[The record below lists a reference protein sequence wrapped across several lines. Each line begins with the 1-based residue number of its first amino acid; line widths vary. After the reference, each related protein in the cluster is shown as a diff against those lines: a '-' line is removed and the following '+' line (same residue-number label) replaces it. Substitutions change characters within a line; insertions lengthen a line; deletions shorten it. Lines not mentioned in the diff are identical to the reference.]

1 MNTKLQKVL
10 GALLMLIAL
19 PVSAYDLEIDGIY
32 YTVTSFTDFTC
43 SVTYGD
49 KQYKGTVV
57 IPPTIVYNGRT
68 LTVTGVEENA
78 FSRYGT
84 SSTLRDNAIHSLTIP
99 NTISSIPNDALYYCT
114 SLDSLIIQDGDT
126 EIDLGRSSKHS
137 SGNNYHGPLHNTP
150 TSYIYVGRNLKK
162 RRYCYYSSNYNT
174 QNYYYYDQFYS
185 TNIKV
190 AEIGDKVTSMPF
202 FYKSEELEKV
212 ILSKE
217 SDIEIGD
224 SIFMGCSKLSD
235 ISENNNVSK
244 IGNKSFYECSN
255 LKSISFPNAQTI
267 GYYAFYNCQSLES
280 VSIPNA
286 QTIGFGAFSSCSNLE
301 SVSIPNAQT
310 IGYDAFEKCSNLA
323 SVSIPNAQTIG
334 SSAFYG
340 CSSLASVSIPNA
352 KTIGGSAFYGCSS
365 LKSVSIPNAQTIG
378 TGALGNTAITDIVIP
393 NRVKVLNDIFPNCIQ
408 SITLGDSIE
417 SIASGAFTKSG
428 LKTINIYT
436 ATPPTLSE
444 SACGNAQY
452 LNVNVNVPVG
462 AKEAYMNA
470 DVWKNFWSINEVLS
484 TGIESIADTSADLA
498 FSSTSDGIILSGAD
512 GQNVKVY
519 GIGGEEVLSI
529 SNYHGQSL
537 SLPKG
542 IYIVKAG
549 KKALKVRL

>member
-1 MNTKLQKVL
+1 MKNKNIKH
-10 GALLMLIAL
+10 LLIILLSLVSLTA
-19 PVSAYDLEIDGIY
+19 SAYDLEVDGIY
-32 YTVTSFTDFTC
+32 YNVTSLSDLTC

-49 KQYKGTVV
+49 KKYEGTVV

-68 LTVTGVEENA
+68 LTVTGIEKDA
-78 FSRYGT
+78 FNLYRYYG
-84 SSTLRDNAIHSLTIP
+84 NAIRSLTIP
-99 NTISSIPNDALYYCT
+99 NTISSIPDDALYYCT

-126 EIDLGRSSKHS
+126 EIDLGRPS
-137 SGNNYHGPLHNTP
+137 NYSQGPLYNTP
-150 TSYIYVGRNLKK
+150 TSYVYVGRNLKK
-162 RRYCYYSSNYNT
+162 RRYSTSYDD
-174 QNYYYYDQFYS
+174 YYDQFYS

-202 FYKSEELEKV
+202 FYNSKQLKKV
-212 ILSKE
+212 IFSKE
-217 SDIEIGD
+217 SNIEIGD

-235 ISENNNVSK
+235 IPENNNVSK
-244 IGNKSFYECSN
+244 IGKKSFYECSN
-255 LKSISFPNAQTI
+255 LASVSFPNAQTI
-267 GYYAFYNCQSLES
+267 EDYAFY
-280 VSIPNA
+280 
-286 QTIGFGAFSSCSNLE
+286 
-301 SVSIPNAQT
+301 
-310 IGYDAFEKCSNLA
+310 KCSSLA

-334 SSAFYG
+334 YNAFYG
-340 CSSLASVSIPNA
+340 CKSLASVSIPNA
-352 KTIGGSAFYGCSS
+352 QTIESSAFNNCSNLASVSFPNAQTIGQYAFYNCSN
-365 LKSVSIPNAQTIG
+365 LASVSFPNAQTIGYGAFQYCSNLESISIPNAQTIENN
-378 TGALGNTAITDIVIP
+378 AFWNTAITDIVIP
-393 NRVKVLNDIFPNCIQ
+393 KVKVLNDIFPNCIQ
-408 SITLGDSIE
+408 SITLGDSIK
-417 SIASGAFTKSG
+417 SIASGAFAKSG

-444 SACGNAQY
+444 SACGNVQY
-452 LNVNVNVPVG
+452 MNVNVNVPVG

-484 TGIESIADTSADLA
+484 TGIESIVDTSADLA

-529 SNYHGQSL
+529 SNYHGQNL